1 MACSKVFSGDL
12 PELLNGI
19 IQFFKNDYKTLRSCI
34 LVNRLLCR
42 LTIPLLWENPFSV
55 IDNFD
60 LGRKKYQFI
69 EIYLHE
75 LNDDDKIKLKEYGI
89 NCDLFPSNTLF
100 NYPSFI
106 KYFSTEVSSISID
119 EWIENNKTL
128 PIIENLTL
136 QIESSRELIGFIFL
150 KLIKIFIKNEVKLHT
165 FNLEISN
172 TLNFIGIK
180 NFNNTFEIILK
191 NPNFIYN
198 IKILKFHLNI
208 IISNL
213 TCFKCFYINCDLIS
227 SFYIF
232 NPLNQNISSY
242 DKNFS
247 QIINS
252 QHNLKKILFQD
263 EYFLNNLK
271 NSNCSNTLKVI
282 ILYEIDFKNIVIFKE
297 VFENLNVLES
307 IHFLYCSSL
316 NSGIIQQIINLTKPF
331 KLKSLFLNE
340 QPDILEIVLLQSL
353 LRKTGDY
360 IENIG
365 FKHLISNKL
374 RQQFF
379 ELTKNYCKN
388 IKFFDLLGFDNQ
400 NIYLAFDS
408 IKNIRHNLNYLTIN
422 LYKFY
427 QFDWEFTLSSV
438 ILFNLGQILPY
449 KLEYLSLSLDDINI
463 FDLEVFFKKSENT
476 FINKLLIYN
485 RLHLD
490 SDDILP
496 CIKNYIMK
504 EKKVRYFA
512 MKSLYPDGKSKD
524 LFSLKDEVKEF
535 EFYNIIIQNY
545 DSLNIRA
552 RNFIM

>member
-136 QIESSRELIGFIFL
+136 QIESS
-150 KLIKIFIKNEVKLHT
+150 H
-165 FNLEISN
+165 
-172 TLNFIGIK
+172 
-180 NFNNTFEIILK
+180 
-191 NPNFIYN
+191 
-198 IKILKFHLNI
+198 
-208 IISNL
+208 
-213 TCFKCFYINCDLIS
+213 
-227 SFYIF
+227 
-232 NPLNQNISSY
+232 
-242 DKNFS
+242 
-247 QIINS
+247 
-252 QHNLKKILFQD
+252 